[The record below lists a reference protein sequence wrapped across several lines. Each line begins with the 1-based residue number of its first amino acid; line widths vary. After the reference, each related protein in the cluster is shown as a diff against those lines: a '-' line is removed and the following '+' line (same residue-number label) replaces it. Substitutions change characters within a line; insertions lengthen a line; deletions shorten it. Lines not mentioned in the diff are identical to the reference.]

1 MTVVYGLI
9 VVLITFLMAHALYK
23 AMEKMKK

>member
-9 VVLITFLMAHALYK
+9 VILITYLTANALYK
-23 AMEKMKK
+23 MMEKMRK

>member
-9 VVLITFLMAHALYK
+9 VVLITFLMANAVYK
-23 AMEKMKK
+23 MMEKMKK

>member
-9 VVLITFLMAHALYK
+9 VILITFLMAHALYK
-23 AMEKMKK
+23 VVERFKK

>member
-9 VVLITFLMAHALYK
+9 VVLITFLMANALYK
-23 AMEKMKK
+23 MMEKLKK